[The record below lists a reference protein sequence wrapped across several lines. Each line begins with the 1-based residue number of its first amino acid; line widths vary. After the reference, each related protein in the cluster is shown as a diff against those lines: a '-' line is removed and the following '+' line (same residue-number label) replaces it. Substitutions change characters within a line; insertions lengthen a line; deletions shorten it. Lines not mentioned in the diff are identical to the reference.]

1 MLKRD
6 LRDAHDFMRFPITL
20 GVPLLS
26 PPEKESQVKDILW
39 KQRFDNYTNALQTL
53 SRAVELSRQRDLSE
67 LEQQGVIQG
76 FEFTH
81 ELAWNV
87 LKDYLEEQGVVGIVG
102 SRNATREAFR
112 NELLDDGET
121 WMDMSKARNLALHT
135 YDPHIAEEVVK
146 DILTRFY
153 PAFVAMAQRFSA
165 LAGQSETN
173 P

>member
-1 MLKRD
+1 ML
-6 LRDAHDFMRFPITL
+6 LPTTMT
-20 GVPLLS
+20 VPLY
-26 PPEKESQVKDILW
+26 PQHDKETEVKDIRW

-53 SRAVELSRQRDLSE
+53 SRAVELSRQRALSE

-87 LKDYLEEQGVVGIVG
+87 LKDYLEEQGFVGIVG

-112 NELLDDGET
+112 NGLLNDGET
-121 WMDMSKARNLALHT
+121 WMDMIKARNLTSHT

-153 PAFVAMAQRFSA
+153 PAFVAMAQRFGA
-165 LAGQSETN
+165 LAGQPETN